1 MKRGDLPPKR
11 RGLPDAKVK
20 LFALIGDPVEQSL
33 SPAMHNAAFRT
44 LKLNCAYVA
53 LRVPKALL
61 ADVIAGVREMGIGGL
76 NVTTP
81 HKVAIA
87 ELLDELDESAS
98 LVGAVNTVKNE
109 RGKLVGY
116 NTDGEG
122 AIRALEE
129 KIGSLEGLNVVLLGA
144 GGAARAIAFSIVKSG
159 ARVSIGNRTPSK
171 ARALASAI
179 DQELGKSVELVSL
192 NPAELARALKGADI
206 LINATTVGM
215 RPNIN
220 QTLVTADMI
229 HRKLVVNDIV
239 YEPLQTKLLRE
250 AKRVGAKTVNGLGML
265 IHQGALA
272 FEIWTGKRAPI
283 KVMEAAAK
291 RQLRGRSK

>member
-1 MKRGDLPPKR
+1 MIKRI
-11 RGLPDAKVK
+11 K

-33 SPAMHNAAFRT
+33 SPAMHNAAFRA
-44 LKLNCAYVA
+44 LRLNCVYVA
-53 LRVPKALL
+53 FRIPKTLL
-61 ADVIAGVREMGIGGL
+61 TDAIAGVRAMGIRGF

-87 ELLDELDESAS
+87 NLLDELDESAS
-98 LVGAVNTVKNE
+98 LVGAVNTVKND

-129 KIGSLEGLNVVLLGA
+129 KIDSLEGLNVVLLGA
-144 GGAARAIAFSIVKSG
+144 GGAARAIAFSLVKAG
-159 ARVSIGNRTPSK
+159 TRISIANRTPSK

-179 DQELGKSVELVSL
+179 DQKLGKSVELVSL
-192 NPAELARALKGADI
+192 NPAELARALKGADV

-215 RPNIN
+215 RSSID
-220 QTLVTADMI
+220 QTLVTADMM
-229 HRKLVVNDIV
+229 HRELVVNDIV
-239 YEPLQTKLLRE
+239 YEPLQTRLLRE
-250 AKRVGAKTVNGLGML
+250 AKKAGAKTVNGLGML

-272 FEIWTGKRAPI
+272 FEIWMSKRAPI
-283 KVMEAAAK
+283 KVMETAAK
-291 RQLRGRSK
+291 RQLRRESE